1 MDSSGEGHIDVDEAE
16 QGPVQE
22 AEDEEEEPSF
32 FKITK
37 KTGKVTQH
45 FQQGAYRYFFKFNLK
60 KLENVSIRFGSRDK
74 LNLRNIRL

>member
-32 FKITK
+32 FKMTK
-37 KTGKVTQH
+37 KTGKVTH
-45 FQQGAYRYFFKFNLK
+45 HLYEYFQ
-60 KLENVSIRFGSRDK
+60 V
-74 LNLRNIRL
+74 

>member
-37 KTGKVTQH
+37 KTGKVTHH
-45 FQQGAYRYFFKFNLK
+45 FQQGAYRYFF
-60 KLENVSIRFGSRDK
+60 
-74 LNLRNIRL
+74 